1 MKRVLRSFGTQHFVA
16 FLQSQ
21 PSSSGTSFLRVVI
34 VHISPVPWVC
44 HGMDAVQC
52 RGRLG
57 EDHCSLSPVRI
68 VWDCDAMIGV
78 LSAYGGVLPNVCL
91 LI

>member
-21 PSSSGTSFLRVVI
+21 PASGTSFLRVVI

-52 RGRLG
+52 RGRFS
-57 EDHCSLSPVRI
+57 EDHCSLSGSLCKI
-68 VWDCDAMIGV
+68 VWDAMIGV
-78 LSAYGGVLPNVCL
+78 PTLLTVVCSQMCVF
-91 LI
+91 

>member
-21 PSSSGTSFLRVVI
+21 PASSGTSFLRVVI

-57 EDHCSLSPVRI
+57 EDHCSLSPVR
-68 VWDCDAMIGV
+68 VAWEGGHDWGTY
-78 LSAYGGVLPNVCL
+78 SAYGGVLPNVCL